1 MKVSVAFTPAGL
13 SPAPVAIAV
22 DVLRASST
30 ICAALAGGFES
41 VACTTEPDDARVLA
55 ADGARLA
62 GERGCVRIDGFD
74 FGNSPVELASA
85 PGGGRLALTT
95 TNGTRLLV
103 AAGAQ
108 CERVYVGSLAN
119 LDAVAAAVRAL
130 APATVVV
137 LCAGV
142 EGAFALDDAYCAGRL
157 VQELGGEPDDS
168 AVAAATIASSFG
180 SGREALDASSSAAN
194 LRRVGLDADVEW
206 CAVESRVDTVPL
218 VLERA
223 PEIVLVADE
232 AATLRA
238 APGA

>member
-1 MKVSVAFTPAGL
+1 MAFTPAEPVEA
-13 SPAPVAIAV
+13 SVAIAV

-30 ICAALAGGFES
+30 ICAALAGGFEC
-41 VACTTEPDDARVLA
+41 VACTTEPEDARALA

-62 GERGCVRIDGFD
+62 GERECVRIDGFD
-74 FGNSPVELASA
+74 FGNSPAELAAA

-103 AAGAQ
+103 AASSR
-108 CERVYVGSLAN
+108 CDRVYVGALAN
-119 LDAVAAAVRAL
+119 LDAVATAVREL
-130 APATVVV
+130 APASVVV

-142 EGAFALDDAYCAGRL
+142 EGAFAIDDAYCAGRL
-157 VQELGGEPDDS
+157 VQELGGERDDS
-168 AVAAATIASSFG
+168 AVAAATLATTFG
-180 SGREALDASSSAAN
+180 SAREALDASASAAN

-206 CAVESRVDTVPL
+206 CAVESRLDVVP
-218 VLERA
+218 VVTERA

>member
-1 MKVSVAFTPAGL
+1 MRVSVAFTPAEL
-13 SPAPVAIAV
+13 VAAPVAIAV

-41 VACTTEPDDARVLA
+41 VACTTEPEQARALA
-55 ADGARLA
+55 ADGALLA
-62 GERGCVRIDGFD
+62 GERGCVRIHGFD
-74 FGNSPVELASA
+74 FGNSPAELASA
-85 PGGGRLALTT
+85 TGGGRLALTT

-103 AAGAQ
+103 AASSQ
-108 CERVYVGSLAN
+108 CERVYVGALAN
-119 LDAVAAAVRAL
+119 LGAMAAAVGKL
-130 APATVVV
+130 APASVVV

-157 VQELGGEPDDS
+157 VQELGGERDDS
-168 AVAAATIASSFG
+168 AVAAATLAFSFG
-180 SGREALDASSSAAN
+180 SGREALDVSTSAAN

-206 CAVESRVDTVPL
+206 CAIESRLGVVPL
-218 VLERA
+218 VTERG